1 MRACISFYP
10 TYYWIEMSSTPEKE
24 SISPTEVESQIKTPV
39 KGSPPPERVNPLDN
53 WQRPT
58 GWRFYLIYVG

>member
-1 MRACISFYP
+1 
-10 TYYWIEMSSTPEKE
+10 MSSKSEKE
-24 SISPTEVESQIKTPV
+24 SISPTEVESQTKAPV

-53 WQRPT
+53 WERPT